1 MSHESITTP
10 SQLADL
16 CGRLRGQARIGFD
29 TEFVSEDTF
38 RPELCLVQVVAEGVL
53 AVIDPQRVGDLNEFW
68 EVLADGSHVTLV
80 HAMREEVSFSLTAIG
95 RPPANVFDTQIA
107 AGLCGPD
114 YPAAYGNV
122 VTRYTGKKANKGEQR
137 TDWRKRP
144 LTNDQIE
151 YALEDV
157 RYLFALHDAMLRTLT
172 KLGRLEWLAEEHEK
186 YYADLLVARTQP
198 RWRRSLGHRQ
208 SADPLTGDRARV
220 MAMAPGRSG
229 AARPAAAAQSCET
242 ICWWSWPSSKMDS
255 PDKIRA
261 VRGMMYGQLKNSLN
275 DIAACVKC
283 GLVAPLDDI
292 RGQGRTM
299 APAQVSLLGQFLT
312 PAITS
317 ICHKA
322 NVAASL
328 AGTASDVR
336 DLIAFRLGYELE
348 SDDPPILAS
357 GWRAELIGHLIEDL
371 IAGRKSI
378 RIGDPESDH
387 PLEFD
392 EVPSPA

>member
-53 AVIDPQRVGDLNEFW
+53 AVIDPQKVGDLKEFW

-95 RPPANVFDTQIA
+95 RPPANIFDTQIA

-122 VTRYTGKKANKGEQR
+122 VTRFTGKKANKGEQR

-144 LTNDQIE
+144 LTKDQID

-157 RYLFALHDAMLRTLT
+157 RYLFALHDAMLKALT
-172 KLGRLEWLAEEHEK
+172 KLGRLEWLAEEHQK
-186 YYADLLVARTQP
+186 YYDDLLIARTQP
-198 RWRRSLGHRQ
+198 RWRRVSGIGNLPTRSLAIVRELWKWRQ
-208 SADPLTGDRARV
+208 EEAERRDLPPRRILRDDLLVELAKR
-220 MAMAPGRSG
+220 
-229 AARPAAAAQSCET
+229 
-242 ICWWSWPSSKMDS
+242 KMDS

-261 VRGMMYGQLKNSLN
+261 VRGMMYGQLKNSLH

-283 GLVAPLDDI
+283 GLEAPLDDI

-348 SDDPPILAS
+348 SEDPPILAS

-392 EVPSPA
+392 EVQPSV

>member
-38 RPELCLVQVVAEGVL
+38 RPELCLIQVVAEGVL
-53 AVIDPQRVGDLNEFW
+53 AVIDPQRVGDLTEFW

-95 RPPANVFDTQIA
+95 RPPANIFDTQIA

-122 VTRYTGKKANKGEQR
+122 VTRYTGHKANKGEQR

-144 LTNDQIE
+144 LTKDQIN

-157 RYLFALHDAMLRTLT
+157 RYLFALHDAMLQKLT

-198 RWRRSLGHRQ
+198 RWRRVSGIGNLPTRSLAIVRELWQWRQ
-208 SADPLTGDRARV
+208 QEAERRDLPPRRV
-220 MAMAPGRSG
+220 LRDDLLVELAKR
-229 AARPAAAAQSCET
+229 
-242 ICWWSWPSSKMDS
+242 KMDS

-283 GLVAPLDDI
+283 GLTAPLDDI

-348 SDDPPILAS
+348 SEDPPILAS

-392 EVPSPA
+392 EVAPSA

>member
-1 MSHESITTP
+1 LSHESITTP

-16 CGRLRGQARIGFD
+16 CGRLRGQTRIGFD

-38 RPELCLVQVVAEGVL
+38 RPELCLIQVVAEGVL
-53 AVIDPQRVGDLNEFW
+53 AVIDPQKVGDLKEFW

-95 RPPANVFDTQIA
+95 RPPANIFDTQIA

-144 LTNDQIE
+144 LTKDQIE

-157 RYLFALHDAMLRTLT
+157 RYLFALHDAMLKTLT

-198 RWRRSLGHRQ
+198 RWRRVSGIGNLPTRSLAIVRELWQWRQ
-208 SADPLTGDRARV
+208 EEAERRDLPPRRV
-220 MAMAPGRSG
+220 LRDDLLVELAKR
-229 AARPAAAAQSCET
+229 
-242 ICWWSWPSSKMDS
+242 KMDS

-283 GLVAPLDDI
+283 GLTAPLDDI

-348 SDDPPILAS
+348 SEDPPILAS

-392 EVPSPA
+392 EVPPTA